1 MSISCSGIERFRV
14 GPGGGFGISGGT
26 YGTNGQVLTSAGG
39 DTSPTW
45 TTPST
50 GSGLGYGQTWQNL
63 TSTRVWQ
70 TTYTNTT
77 GKPIMILIL
86 GHCQPNQQYRL
97 TINGVATNI
106 GNSMGAGMSGDGYL
120 TAIIPN
126 GVSYLADNFGSGY
139 DTGSG
144 YQWWEL
150 R

>member
-1 MSISCSGIERFRV
+1 MSATLGNGSITFGDGTTQSTAASNGIGV
-14 GPGGGFGISGGT
+14 
-26 YGTNGQVLTSAGG
+26 
-39 DTSPTW
+39 
-45 TTPST
+45 
-50 GSGLGYGQTWQNL
+50 GQTWQSF
-63 TSTRVWQ
+63 TYPARIWE

-97 TINGVATNI
+97 TINGTNTNI
-106 GNSMGAGMSGDGYL
+106 GNSMGSGMSGDGYL

-126 GVSYLADNFGSGY
+126 GATYLAGNSGSGF